1 VVYKALSGVGSPLK
15 RYPLAATAQRIRS
28 CPRSDSPEDEP
39 MSDPIAHLNTACYQ
53 ITCDPRFPEI
63 GHCPHC
69 RSRVETHELDR
80 ETTRESL
87 LERAPSFSEPLR

>member
-1 VVYKALSGVGSPLK
+1 
-15 RYPLAATAQRIRS
+15 
-28 CPRSDSPEDEP
+28 

-87 LERAPSFSEPLR
+87 LERAPSFCETAAIAVVRREPVNGCETLGRIN